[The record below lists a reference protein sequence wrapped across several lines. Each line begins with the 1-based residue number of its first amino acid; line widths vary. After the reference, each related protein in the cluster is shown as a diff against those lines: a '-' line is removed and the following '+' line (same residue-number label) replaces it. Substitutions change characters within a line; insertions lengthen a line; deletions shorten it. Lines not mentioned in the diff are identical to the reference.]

1 MARRLRPLSLLVLCV
16 YALPASGR
24 DSSSLAELLLENH
37 GLRRPIPLLSQHDP
51 ALSVPRAYAVQ
62 KTFVQR
68 RLAADKIA
76 GFKFGLTSAGSQ
88 RKFGIDMPLSGVL
101 LASGKRTG
109 SPTIDLSTF
118 GKLMIET
125 EIGFV
130 VGKAIGKPLSGTS
143 DLRSA
148 IRGVAPVIEL
158 PDLGFADMQKLKGV
172 DIIAANVCA
181 AQFIVG
187 KETALAGIDLDA
199 VAVTL
204 SRNGEIANRGLGA
217 EALGDQW
224 GAARRLANTIV
235 QQGWQIEP
243 GHVLITGAL
252 GKMVPGEKGDYVAV
266 YGTLGE
272 IRFHVR

>member
-1 MARRLRPLSLLVLCV
+1 MRKWLRSLSVIMFCAYALSAWAGDAASLADLLVE
-16 YALPASGR
+16 SHR
-24 DSSSLAELLLENH
+24 Q
-37 GLRRPIPLLSQHDP
+37 RRPIPVLSQRDS
-51 ALSVPRAYAVQ
+51 ALSVSRAYAVQ
-62 KTFVQR
+62 KAFVQR

-76 GFKFGLTSAGSQ
+76 GFKFGLTSSGAQ

-130 VGKAIGKPLSGTS
+130 VGEAIGKPLSGTS